1 MSRTHTC
8 RAKSQKKKKIKLK
21 FLEISGRGGGGWEKK
36 FKVERRKSRR
46 LVAEEA
52 MLGCASSTPATN
64 TPTSAIGAGPLLVQ

>member
-1 MSRTHTC
+1 M
-8 RAKSQKKKKIKLK
+8 
-21 FLEISGRGGGGWEKK
+21 EKK

-64 TPTSAIGAGPLLVQ
+64 QPTSAIGAGPLLVQWQIGKQKFIKVMDRPTC